1 MQELHPCTGCEY
13 FNKPYRSVVSPCSSC
28 PKIHNTG
35 GYVTTTT
42 TAINSNLDTKHLPT
56 AEEYQLAAIRHNS
69 IFPEQWSEPKYQC
82 PECGGGMCKNLM
94 VVCTSLPPKY
104 EYRCDRCGHVEYQYI

>member
-13 FNKPYRSVVSPCSSC
+13 FNKPYWNVVSPCKGC
-28 PKIHNTG
+28 PRISHTG

-42 TAINSNLDTKHLPT
+42 TAINSNIPT
-56 AEEYQLAAIRHNS
+56 AEEYRLAAIRHNS

-82 PECGGGMCKNLM
+82 PACGGGMCRDEMM
-94 VVCTSLPPKY
+94 VCVSLPPQYKY
-104 EYRCDRCGHVEYQYI
+104 KCNRCGLVEYQYI